1 MTWAWEMNFLETLG
15 KLNQNPSLRWLSWIL
30 NIFTLSCDKGLI
42 CIILTIIL
50 LCFKKTRKT
59 GIVLTFG
66 LIVFAVLFN
75 NVIIKYSFHRIRP
88 LYNTQYPEQAETLFN
103 NVSYYMLKEGTSFL
117 GFFEVPD
124 KGSYSFMSGH
134 SFSSFLCATIVF
146 MYHKKSGIVAYVV
159 AAIIAFSRL
168 YFGVHYPT
176 DVLCGAIFGTASGI
190 ACFYMAKKWYD
201 PVTNWVKKLFTKKKD
216 SKQLETQE
224 DNKEVAE

>member
-15 KLNQNPSLRWLSWIL
+15 KLNQNPSLKWLSWIL

-42 CIILTIIL
+42 WIVLTIIL
-50 LCFKKTRKT
+50 LFFKKTRKT
-59 GIVLTFG
+59 GIVLGFG
-66 LIVFAVLFN
+66 LAIFAGLFN

-88 LYNTQYPEQAETLFN
+88 LYTSQYQEQAEILFN
-103 NVSYYMLKEGTSFL
+103 NVSQYMLKEGTSFL

-134 SFSSFLCATIVF
+134 SFSSFLCATIIY
-146 MYHKKSGIVAYVV
+146 MYHKKSGIIAYVV

-176 DVLCGAIFGTASGI
+176 DVFCGILFGTASGI
-190 ACFYMAKKWYD
+190 ACYFIAKKWYD
-201 PVTNWVKKLFTKKKD
+201 PVINWIKKLFTKKKQ
-216 SKQLETQE
+216 STESE
-224 DNKEVAE
+224 ENKEEIAK